1 MNGRNTMREK
11 NEDRTSVQT
20 KSQFIAYRDGLK
32 ARGLMLP
39 TWWNLMEKKTPTPE
53 DLNPLH
59 IWVDE

>member
-1 MNGRNTMREK
+1 MREK

-32 ARGLMLP
+32 AKGLILP